1 MTMAIAEKSVK
12 GPDDYWKNQSFAR
25 RYVMNNVRGIAENP
39 GAREFSASCFMAQA
53 QGIAYLNPKPESI
66 LDIGCGHATR
76 AANLKAH
83 FGCRVVA
90 ADYSEAMLE
99 EANRI
104 SMLLPEAHRCEL
116 VKADAYSLPFADN
129 EFDVAVCYG
138 LLMSLERPAQ
148 SDIMRVVKYGLVA
161 IEECDRSMTPDQHDA
176 WLHVKEKTFPGR
188 IYWHDYL
195 KVFGLWRQVI
205 YNPMPVSAS
214 WSLGTPPGYARIIV
228 VKEPC
233 DASV

>member
-1 MTMAIAEKSVK
+1 MTVAVVENKRT
-12 GPDDYWKNQSFAR
+12 GPDDYWKSQSFAR
-25 RYVMNNVRGIAENP
+25 RYVLNNIRGIAENP
-39 GAREFSASCFMAQA
+39 GAREFSATCFMAQV
-53 QGIAYLNPKPESI
+53 QGVQYLAPKVQSI

-90 ADYSEAMLE
+90 ADYSEPFLE
-99 EANRI
+99 EARRI
-104 SMLLPEAHRCEL
+104 SELLPEAHRSEI
-116 VKADAYSLPFADN
+116 VQADAYELPFADN

-148 SDIMRVVKYGLVA
+148 TDIMRVVKYGLVA
-161 IEECDRSMTPDQHDA
+161 IEECDRAMAPDQREK
-176 WLHVKEKTFPGR
+176 WMEVKDKTFPGR

-195 KVFGLWRQVI
+195 KVFGLWRQII
-205 YNPMPVSAS
+205 YNPLPGPDS

-228 VKEPC
+228 VKEPP
-233 DASV
+233 DA